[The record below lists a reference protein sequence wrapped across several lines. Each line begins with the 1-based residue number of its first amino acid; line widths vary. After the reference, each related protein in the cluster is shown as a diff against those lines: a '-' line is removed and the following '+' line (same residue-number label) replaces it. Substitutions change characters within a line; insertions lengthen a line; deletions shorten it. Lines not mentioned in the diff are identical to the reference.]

1 MKKLLI
7 VFATVFLSAC
17 NSNPSISEM
26 TTRMGNTGNIE
37 IIDMR
42 SIVRNGL
49 LTAQVTI
56 KNDSNSNLVSY
67 RFKWLG
73 KNEIT
78 IFDDEAWKP
87 VTIAKGQIGTIIGI
101 APSPD
106 ATDFRVELNQYK

>member
-1 MKKLLI
+1 MKKLIPLFI
-7 VFATVFLSAC
+7 ALLLSAC
-17 NSNPSISEM
+17 NSNPSVSEM
-26 TTRMGNTGNIE
+26 TIRMGNTGNIE
-37 IIDMR
+37 IVDMR

-49 LTAQVTI
+49 LTAQVTV

-73 KNEIT
+73 KNEIA

-87 VTIAKGQIGTIIGI
+87 ITIAKGQTGTIIGI